1 MEEATHF
8 TESQMTFL
16 TTCNRSVRTDFSPRM
31 YYTCNPGGPGHEW
44 VKRLFIDR
52 RYGPGERPED
62 YAFIPA
68 RLTDNHVLMARDPGY
83 LKKLQRLPEHL
94 RRAYLDG
101 DWNILSGQ
109 YFPEFS
115 PEIHVVEP
123 FPLPSWWRRF
133 RAMDWG
139 YKDPCCV
146 LWVAV
151 DPEGQLIVYR
161 ELYVTETL
169 SSRVAQKV
177 RELSLGERIAY
188 TVASPDAWQQRG
200 LPGVEGDCIADVFQ
214 RNGVP
219 LLPADNRRVHGWQ
232 RLREALALQH
242 DGRPGLVIFSPCTEL
257 IRTLPLLTYDEH
269 DHEDVSDRCEDH
281 APEALRYAVMSR
293 HPKATAPQQQGPSAY
308 DPFAPP
314 RARQEGFTS
323 L

>member
-1 MEEATHF
+1 M
-8 TESQMTFL
+8 Q
-16 TTCNRSVRTDFSPRM
+16 
-31 YYTCNPGGPGHEW
+31 
-44 VKRLFIDR
+44 
-52 RYGPGERPED
+52 
-62 YAFIPA
+62 
-68 RLTDNHVLMARDPGY
+68 RDPGY
-83 LKKLQRLPEHL
+83 LKTLQRLPEHL

-101 DWNILSGQ
+101 DWDVLSGR

-115 PEIHVVEP
+115 RQVHVREP
-123 FPLPSWWRRF
+123 FALPGWWRRF

-139 YKDPCCV
+139 YRDPCCV

-151 DPEGQLIVYR
+151 NPEGQLVVYR

-177 RELSLGERIAY
+177 RELSVGEKIAY

-200 LPGVEGDCIADVFQ
+200 LPGAEGDCIADVFA

-232 RLREALALQH
+232 RLREALAPQA
-242 DGRPGLVIFSPCTEL
+242 DGQPGLVIFPQCTEL

-269 DHEDVSDRCEDH
+269 DHEDVSDTCEDH

-293 HPKATAPQQQGPSAY
+293 HPKAMMPEEKAPPAY
-308 DPFAPP
+308 DPFSAP
-314 RARQEGFTS
+314 RVRGEGFRS